1 MSHKLAEPQRE
12 TTKHERVLFRADILS
27 KEAERTQLSE
37 VKSSTSVKDEHVQD
51 CAIQAWVLRGAGY
64 PVDTV
69 VVPKVVD
76 CRPSYFPCVKTRV
89 IPDSSLL

>member
-12 TTKHERVLFRADILS
+12 TPKHERVLFRADLLS
-27 KEAERTQLSE
+27 KEAKRTQLSQ

-51 CAIQAWVLRGAGY
+51 WVLRGAGY

-69 VVPKVVD
+69 VMPKIVD
-76 CRPSYFPCVKTRV
+76 IHLLISSGGGYQDLGCRG
-89 IPDSSLL
+89 SL